1 MAIKRYENVDVNT
14 LTFGTDAYGE
24 YTTTITKKFTGR
36 PLVSSVKNSLTITER
51 YRIYQ
56 DLIEFQF
63 NYTPWIQDIIVNQ
76 NLYSFKW
83 RTQDWRIES
92 AIEANDKMSAT
103 FICYRSDPVTKV

>member
-1 MAIKRYENVDVNT
+1 MAIKRYENVDVNN
-14 LTFGTDAYGE
+14 LTFSSDAYGQ

-36 PLVSSVKNSLTITER
+36 PLISSVKNSLTITEK

-56 DLIEFQF
+56 DLIEFKF
-63 NYTPWIQDIIVNQ
+63 NYTPWMQDVIINQ

-92 AIEANDKMSAT
+92 AIEANDRMSVT
-103 FICYRSDPVTKV
+103 FICYRNDPATAV

>member
-14 LTFGTDAYGE
+14 LTFGTDAYGQ

-36 PLVSSVKNSLTITER
+36 PLISSVRNSLTISEK

-56 DLIEFQF
+56 DLIQFQF
-63 NYTPWIQDIIVNQ
+63 NFTPWMQDIIVNQ

-92 AIEANDKMSAT
+92 AIEADDKMSVT
-103 FICYRSDPVTKV
+103 FICYRSDPETKV

>member
-14 LTFGTDAYGE
+14 LTFGVDAYGE

-36 PLVSSVKNSLTITER
+36 PLVSSVKNSLAITEK
-51 YRIYQ
+51 YRVYQ

-63 NYTPWIQDIIVNQ
+63 NYTPWIQDIIINQ